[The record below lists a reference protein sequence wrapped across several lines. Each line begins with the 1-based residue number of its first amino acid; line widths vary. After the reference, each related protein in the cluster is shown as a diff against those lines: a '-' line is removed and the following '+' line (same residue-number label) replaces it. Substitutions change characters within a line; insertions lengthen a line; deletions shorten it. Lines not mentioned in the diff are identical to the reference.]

1 MKFNTEMGAR
11 FNGQVHFSVS
21 HAQLILVTSADLLHD
36 HISSAVSAGCGPSGS
51 GRPSAVPSGA
61 IGATNLR
68 CKLAGGVDRARH
80 GPTAVRYGFRKI
92 SRIKDLATKTVC

>member
-1 MKFNTEMGAR
+1 MCAR
-11 FNGQVHFSVS
+11 FNGQAHFSVS

-80 GPTAVRYGFRKI
+80 APTAVRYGFRKI
-92 SRIKDLATKTVC
+92 SRIEDLATKTVC